1 MLRVKAFVVA
11 AVCVPAALVFLPLW
25 FAVPVA
31 TVLALWGLGMA
42 IAGASVTVDE
52 AAGLVTLRM
61 GLLVRPIRLTDVT
74 AVLVESSKVSVRR
87 ASGGEVSVYAW
98 GKGPLDALLRVPAAA
113 GDIGH
118 GISRASA
125 IAQAYANEADGPVTG
140 PSGAVSPGTGAPE
153 AGRTPARTRSRMAT
167 ALLGVFGALA
177 IAGSLLVRVHWD
189 SPVLTALGA
198 LIALALG
205 ISGLLYLM
213 VAFWIALTGQSP
225 RALFGR

>member
-1 MLRVKAFVVA
+1 MLRVKAFVLA
-11 AVCVPAALVFLPLW
+11 AVSVPAALVFLPLW

-31 TVLALWGLGMA
+31 AVLAVWGLGMA
-42 IAGASVTVDE
+42 ILGASVTVDE

-61 GLLVRPIRLTDVT
+61 GLLVRPIRLTDVS
-74 AVLVESSKVSVRR
+74 AVLAESSKVSIRR
-87 ASGGEVSVYAW
+87 AGGGEVSLWAW
-98 GKGPLDALLRVPAAA
+98 RKGPLDALLKVPVAA

-118 GISRASA
+118 AISRAAA
-125 IAQAYANEADGPVTG
+125 IAQAYARDADGPVTG
-140 PSGAVSPGTGAPE
+140 PSGPLAPS
-153 AGRTPARTRSRMAT
+153 AGGTPARTRSRMAT
-167 ALLGVFGALA
+167 GLLAAAGVLA

-198 LIALALG
+198 VIALALG

-225 RALFGR
+225 RTLFGR